1 MPVLTGAFSDPFFL
15 PAPTVEL
22 LLPNVK
28 LPLQYAPSVA
38 ARPSAHRGER
48 PSSRER
54 PLAAYRK
61 ACYKEGARQGRSSAP
76 LTGCEASSNQGIHA
90 KMSPTTMTFGR
101 DKSLRPFE
109 KSQGFFQMGEG
120 SWQSF
125 EGLFP
130 SPKNRTKYQYDANG
144 NLVETIDA
152 NANANGGTGNV
163 IVYTHNAL
171 NQQTGEYWYGS
182 VTAAG
187 TDSSRAQRRTSIVY
201 GYDEDG
207 ELVTA
212 QDNYASPNQGQDSG
226 YHYTYNSL
234 GQQLS
239 VNNNAA
245 GYSTTAGVPRVVLSS
260 TYDADGNRKSLS
272 AKIGSTPTP
281 DFVNSYQYD
290 SSNREVQVAQV
301 QATGGDYVEGKLGK
315 FTYDADGETSTIDRL
330 RGALAWD
337 GGRRG
342 AHINMT
348 PSAAR
353 PT

>member
-1 MPVLTGAFSDPFFL
+1 MAII
-15 PAPTVEL
+15 
-22 LLPNVK
+22 
-28 LPLQYAPSVA
+28 
-38 ARPSAHRGER
+38 R
-48 PSSRER
+48 
-54 PLAAYRK
+54 
-61 ACYKEGARQGRSSAP
+61 RS
-76 LTGCEASSNQGIHA
+76 L
-90 KMSPTTMTFGR
+90 
-101 DKSLRPFE
+101 
-109 KSQGFFQMGEG
+109 
-120 SWQSF
+120 
-125 EGLFP
+125 P

-187 TDSSRAQRRTSIVY
+187 TDSSRASAQTSIVY

-239 VNNNAA
+239 VDNNAA

-330 RGALAWD
+330 RGASPGTEVVTSTYQYDSFGRTTNLTHSTTPTINDAWTYD
-337 GGRRG
+337 ADSEVKSFTDSANPGDNFSDCAVRRRRSVEIRHGRLRAGQQYVRRQRQCHHRRRRFGECRVHRAARRRHHVHCLKRRHTVRRG
-342 AHINMT
+342 G
-348 PSAAR
+348 AR
-353 PT
+353 ST